1 MKPIPGM
8 EGAFPFIGNA
18 LQFKAN
24 AGGKHLVTV
33 CLFPYR
39 TEFHCCMQYKEMVH
53 RIFYVCMLFK
63 DFFNQIIEGTNENRH
78 RPLVKVW
85 VGPIPFL
92 VLFHAETIEVC
103 IITVIVTIPALLA
116 TKCDDSCLLGH
127 SM

>member
-1 MKPIPGM
+1 MQEVRRCNLHVGILLCFLIKS
-8 EGAFPFIGNA
+8 FI
-18 LQFKAN
+18 
-24 AGGKHLVTV
+24 VV
-33 CLFPYR
+33 CYAKNWCI
-39 TEFHCCMQYKEMVH
+39 EFYICMS
-53 RIFYVCMLFK
+53 FK

-103 IITVIVTIPALLA
+103 IIKALITVPALLA
-116 TKCDDSCLLGH
+116 TKCDESYSYGH